1 MHIMEREGK
10 ETAREYAFRV
20 IKHNII
26 SLELEPGTMVSE
38 NELAAEM
45 GISRTPVREALI
57 ELSKL
62 RVVEI
67 YPQKGSFISQIDSDL
82 VDEARYIRLVLE
94 SSIIQLACDVARPED
109 IFALEENIRCQEF
122 YLDYPEKDK
131 QLELDNQFHEL
142 IFAICNKD
150 YTYKLLEGMMTH
162 FDRARRLSLYV
173 IKDSIIISDHKLLVE
188 AIKNKDKESAKE
200 IIIKHLSRS
209 KVNETEIKFKYPNY
223 FK

>member
-1 MHIMEREGK
+1 MHIMDRAVK
-10 ETAREYAFRV
+10 ETAREYALRV

-94 SSIIQLACDVARPED
+94 SSIAQLACDVAKPED

-142 IFAICNKD
+142 IFTICNKD

-162 FDRARRLSLYV
+162 FDRARSLSLYV

-188 AIKNKDKESAKE
+188 AIKTKDKELAKD

-209 KVNETEIKFKYPNY
+209 KVNETELKSKYPNY